1 MGEKI
6 DFKEICKEIK
16 CEEIY
21 GKKVEELNNDE
32 MYYLNTYLEDN
43 YKNMKRNLLEL
54 LPTLNLDPNQYKVGG
69 KILIP
74 IEEKEFCKRAF
85 KLRTASIS
93 KKMRGKSKKEITI
106 EDIEK
111 EIESIEKIAYEVM
124 SEEEAKFE
132 VGKIKY
138 QQNLYTLKKIEE
150 VKSVVQKNIYD
161 KMEQLMLTDFSLN
174 GQDATLLI
182 DFYSQMIEIYSK
194 QWDDIV
200 KSYKEI
206 KEENIES
213 RVVTDDSTY
222 EYYVDESI
230 ELKNPQSILKEALEE
245 RYKNIEEY
253 MMKIYKINLSA
264 K

>member
-1 MGEKI
+1 
-6 DFKEICKEIK
+6 
-16 CEEIY
+16 
-21 GKKVEELNNDE
+21 
-32 MYYLNTYLEDN
+32 
-43 YKNMKRNLLEL
+43 
-54 LPTLNLDPNQYKVGG
+54 
-69 KILIP
+69 
-74 IEEKEFCKRAF
+74 
-85 KLRTASIS
+85 
-93 KKMRGKSKKEITI
+93 
-106 EDIEK
+106 
-111 EIESIEKIAYEVM
+111 
-124 SEEEAKFE
+124 
-132 VGKIKY
+132 
-138 QQNLYTLKKIEE
+138 
-150 VKSVVQKNIYD
+150 
-161 KMEQLMLTDFSLN
+161 
-174 GQDATLLI
+174 
-182 DFYSQMIEIYSK
+182 MIEIYSK